1 MAMFDNSQQSAEIV
15 DQLIDTRSH
24 SEPAI
29 CFGSFRLFPTQ
40 RLLFEG
46 HKPLRLGSR
55 ALDILIA
62 LVERPGKL
70 VSKDELMA
78 RVWPNI
84 FVEPA
89 NLTVHIAALRR
100 ILGDGRGANRF
111 LINIPGRGYRFVAPI
126 KAAKESIP
134 SSPRS
139 VVVEQMHNFPAHVT
153 RLSDH
158 EGTLAELTSQLS
170 RDRFLAI
177 AGPGGNGKTSV
188 ASAVAEELI
197 ANYKHGI
204 WLIETFL
211 REAS

>member
-1 MAMFDNSQQSAEIV
+1 MAMFENRQESAEIV
-15 DQLIDTRSH
+15 VHQIDAGPD
-24 SEPAI
+24 SERAI

-40 RLLFEG
+40 RLLLEG
-46 HKPLRLGSR
+46 HKRLHLGSR

-62 LVERPGKL
+62 LVERPGEL
-70 VSKDELMA
+70 VSKEELMA
-78 RVWPNI
+78 RVWPNT

-100 ILGDGRGANRF
+100 VLGDGRGGNRF
-111 LINIPGRGYRFVAPI
+111 LINIPGRGYRFVTPI
-126 KAAKESIP
+126 KVATESIS

-139 VVVEQMHNFPAHVT
+139 VAVEQLPNLPAHVT
-153 RLSDH
+153 RRTGG
-158 EGTLAELTSQLS
+158 EGAVAELSLS
-170 RDRFLAI
+170 RDGFLTI

-211 REAS
+211 RKAS

>member
-1 MAMFDNSQQSAEIV
+1 MFDNRQQSAEV
-15 DQLIDTRSH
+15 VNQFIDTRSH
-24 SEPAI
+24 SERAI
-29 CFGSFRLFPTQ
+29 CFSSFRLFPAQ

-62 LVERPGKL
+62 LIERPGEL
-70 VSKDELMA
+70 VSKEQLMA
-78 RVWPNI
+78 RVWPNT

-100 ILGDGRGANRF
+100 ILGDGRGSNRF

-126 KAAKESIP
+126 NESMP
-134 SSPRS
+134 SCPRS
-139 VVVEQMHNFPAHVT
+139 VAVEQMHNLPAHE
-153 RLSDH
+153 DA
-158 EGTLAELTSQLS
+158 LAELTSRIS
-170 RDRFLAI
+170 RDRFLTI

-211 REAS
+211 RKAS

>member
-1 MAMFDNSQQSAEIV
+1 MAMFDNGQRSAEIL
-15 DQLIDTRSH
+15 DQLINTRSH
-24 SEPAI
+24 SERAI
-29 CFGSFRLFPTQ
+29 CFGWFRLFPAQ

-62 LVERPGKL
+62 LLERRGEL

-78 RVWPNI
+78 LVWPNT

-100 ILGDGRGANRF
+100 ILRDGRGGNRF
-111 LINIPGRGYRFVAPI
+111 LINIRGRGYRFVAPI
-126 KAAKESIP
+126 KVAKESMP
-134 SSPRS
+134 EPPRS
-139 VVVEQMHNFPAHVT
+139 VAVEQIQNFPVHIT
-153 RLSDH
+153 RLRDPKGAS
-158 EGTLAELTSQLS
+158 TELTSQLS
-170 RDRFLAI
+170 RERFSTV
-177 AGPGGNGKTSV
+177 GGLGRNGKTSV

-197 ANYKHGI
+197 ENYKHGI

-211 REAS
+211 RKAS